1 VDDLWKFLHIV
12 AGMALVAGLVGRGIT
27 IAEARRATDLTQLE
41 GLLRA
46 ARRFEETLVRPP
58 SLLVLVLGLI
68 TMVAQGRSLVGEGN
82 WWLLTSLVLFL
93 LLGALVPLVFLP
105 RGTRFETALE
115 TAKAEGAVTPELTAA
130 FADPVVALARRTELF
145 VLAVIVGLMVFKPF

>member
-105 RGTRFETALE
+105 RGTRFEAALE